1 MNIVTTTRT
10 VACTAAPL
18 AVPPVGS
25 YARREK
31 TILRILRLKCIAIFV
46 LPIYASENNLRA
58 ARRTGNPEAPRK
70 LLLGRQ
76 PLVDLQATAEDGVA
90 DLVSHLL
97 R

>member
-10 VACTAAPL
+10 VARTAAPL

-58 ARRTGNPEAPRK
+58 ARRLNVDRIPE
-70 LLLGRQ
+70 GR
-76 PLVDLQATAEDGVA
+76 PDWPSEAGG
-90 DLVSHLL
+90 
-97 R
+97 